1 MLTVEE
7 LREAVDTGE
16 IDTVLVAIVDMQ
28 GRLQGKRCAARYF
41 LDEVL
46 GHAAEGC
53 NYLLAVDVEMN
64 PVSGYEMSS
73 WDRGYGD
80 FVMKPDLST
89 LRRIP
94 WHEGT
99 ALVMCDVVWENGDPV
114 VASPRQ
120 VLRRQLDRLAALG
133 LDAYVGTELE
143 FIVFDDTYEQA
154 FNAGYRNLTPSNQ
167 YNVDYSLL
175 GTARVEPLLRAIRNG
190 MAGAGM
196 TVESAKGECNPG
208 QHEIAFRYTTAL
220 KTCDNHA
227 IYKTGS
233 KEIAAQQGKSLTF
246 MATPATSTSR
256 CAPPT
261 ASPCSPRATACR
273 R

>member
-64 PVSGYEMSS
+64 PVSGFEMSS

-80 FVMKPDLST
+80 FVMKPDLAT
-89 LRRIP
+89 LRRVP
-94 WHEGT
+94 WQEGT
-99 ALVMCDVVWENGDPV
+99 ALVMCDLVWENGDPV

-120 VLRRQLDRLAALG
+120 ILRKQLDRLAALG
-133 LDAYVGTELE
+133 LECYVGTELE
-143 FIVFDDTYEQA
+143 FIVFDDT
-154 FNAGYRNLTPSNQ
+154 
-167 YNVDYSLL
+167 
-175 GTARVEPLLRAIRNG
+175 
-190 MAGAGM
+190 
-196 TVESAKGECNPG
+196 
-208 QHEIAFRYTTAL
+208 
-220 KTCDNHA
+220 
-227 IYKTGS
+227 
-233 KEIAAQQGKSLTF
+233 
-246 MATPATSTSR
+246 
-256 CAPPT
+256 
-261 ASPCSPRATACR
+261 
-273 R
+273 